1 MSHGHNKNKGFSQT
15 SKKYEG
21 ELKEQRQ
28 RAHGSQHSTETAKTT
43 MDEKERQQFYAVGV
57 KRLVVVFSQEAR

>member
-43 MDEKERQQFYAVGV
+43 MDEKEPKKAPGS
-57 KRLVVVFSQEAR
+57 KGSQATS